1 MLCRSGWSSVG
12 TGSTSCG
19 VIIPPYVQNFSSGV
33 PPDCWSRFSGL
44 LGSTLTASTS
54 GWGLT
59 TSNYGLQGNHAKI
72 NIWST
77 SPRYWLV
84 TPLVAIS
91 NPTIVSFDLALTDY
105 GNGDPIEDATA
116 QADDRFIV
124 VMSTD
129 NGATWDQTNMVV
141 WNDVTGDYGYSNIPT
156 TGTGYSV
163 NLSHYIGQNILIGFY
178 GESTVSGGDNDL
190 HLGNIS
196 INEVQSVSVTGE
208 VCAGYPYAGNGFNI
222 SASEVATAGNY
233 TFSRVGRNLV
243 TEVDTVIMLNLTVNP
258 NVITTI
264 NAEICSGDVYA
275 LNGFNASTTGTF
287 RRNLVA
293 ASGCDSTVVL
303 NLTVKG
309 GAVGATDRVQR
320 CQSDMPYTWRGTS
333 YTTGGQYYDTLVSAS
348 GCDSIVSL
356 ILTVM
361 PEHNVTDQHTI
372 METDLPFNYMDTV
385 FGTDTKRGVTTHVF
399 KGQTAAGC
407 DSIVTL
413 TLTVLTVGLNN
424 VTDGY
429 FEIYPNPAQRE
440 QLITLNANFTEA
452 ELEGMVVEVFNSVG
466 ECVKTMKP
474 AALPIQFSGFDSSG
488 VYLVRVTTASGRV
501 VYGKVVVR

>member
-1 MLCRSGWSSVG
+1 M
-12 TGSTSCG
+12 
-19 VIIPPYVQNFSSGV
+19 
-33 PPDCWSRFSGL
+33 
-44 LGSTLTASTS
+44 
-54 GWGLT
+54 
-59 TSNYGLQGNHAKI
+59 
-72 NIWST
+72 
-77 SPRYWLV
+77 
-84 TPLVAIS
+84 
-91 NPTIVSFDLALTDY
+91 
-105 GNGDPIEDATA
+105 
-116 QADDRFIV
+116 
-124 VMSTD
+124 
-129 NGATWDQTNMVV
+129 
-141 WNDVTGDYGYSNIPT
+141 
-156 TGTGYSV
+156 
-163 NLSHYIGQNILIGFY
+163 
-178 GESTVSGGDNDL
+178 
-190 HLGNIS
+190 
-196 INEVQSVSVTGE
+196 
-208 VCAGYPYAGNGFNI
+208 
-222 SASEVATAGNY
+222 
-233 TFSRVGRNLV
+233 
-243 TEVDTVIMLNLTVNP
+243 
-258 NVITTI
+258 
-264 NAEICSGDVYA
+264 
-275 LNGFNASTTGTF
+275 
-287 RRNLVA
+287 A

-385 FGTDTKRGVTTHVF
+385 FGTDTKRGVTTHVL
-399 KGQTAAGC
+399 KRQTAAGC

-474 AALPIQFSGFDSSG
+474 TALPIQFSGFDSSG